1 MNIILFD
8 TDRADF
14 LPLALTR
21 PISYFRIGILTIKEK
36 WEVYF
41 TSVSVLS
48 EDYLLDRFPVN
59 IQKDNIW
66 VNAKLLPSDDIV
78 TEIKNL
84 RIGESLKKGS
94 SLLAFRNSE
103 FAKTIFFDCF
113 WAFYD
118 LILST
123 SSLG

>member
-8 TDRADF
+8 TYRAD
-14 LPLALTR
+14 LYPLSLTR

-94 SLLAFRNSE
+94 WVVV
-103 FAKTIFFDCF
+103 K
-113 WAFYD
+113 
-118 LILST
+118 
-123 SSLG
+123 